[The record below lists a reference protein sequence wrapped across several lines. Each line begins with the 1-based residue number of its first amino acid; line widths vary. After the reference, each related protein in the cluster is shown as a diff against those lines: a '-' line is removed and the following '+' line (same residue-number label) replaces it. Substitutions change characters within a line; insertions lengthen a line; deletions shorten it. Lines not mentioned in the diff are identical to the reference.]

1 MFSGAWGASSIGA
14 AGVCVDTGGSASTF
28 FFFGLGARILCFFL
42 GGSTTSSDDETL
54 LSFHSREGAVR
65 DGSAALGA
73 PCTAGFGRDGGG
85 GGAGI
90 AAVSTR
96 GFALRKLDH
105 VDASKSPGSALDRAW
120 YACTELTNCS
130 WVKVSTFCSL
140 ILTSRV
146 SRMSSLPKNTK
157 ALELTRPV
165 TIRRVGLLSLPSM
178 AHDSIPQP
186 TSGISGSE

>member
-1 MFSGAWGASSIGA
+1 M
-14 AGVCVDTGGSASTF
+14 CVGTDGPASTF
-28 FFFGLGARILCFFL
+28 FFLGLGALILCFFL

-54 LSFHSREGAVR
+54 LSFHSREGAAR
-65 DGSAALGA
+65 DGSAAPGA
-73 PCTAGFGRDGGG
+73 PCTAGLGRDGGG

-90 AAVSTR
+90 EAVSTR

-105 VDASKSPGSALDRAW
+105 VDASKSPGSVLDRAW

-130 WVKVSTFCSL
+130 CVKVSTFCSL

-165 TIRRVGLLSLPSM
+165 TIRRVELPSLPSI

-186 TSGISGSE
+186 TRGISGSE